1 MSNRSW
7 RDKVL
12 GLFKGIEL
20 VLDNLKA
27 LVLKLFELASI
38 IYLLYRIVQHH

>member
-1 MSNRSW
+1 M
-7 RDKVL
+7 L

-27 LVLKLFELASI
+27 LVLKLFELVTLA
-38 IYLLYRIVQHH
+38 YLLYKIVQHR